1 MDRMTTS
8 QLPAPVTL
16 LPVGDDKNLL
26 TVCGVGRVVLRR
38 FRLRHRQLTLRLT
51 CGPRPSQPDRSA
63 TLQEDVPR

>member
-26 TVCGVGRVVLRR
+26 TASESGASCCGGSA
-38 FRLRHRQLTLRLT
+38 
-51 CGPRPSQPDRSA
+51 CG
-63 TLQEDVPR
+63 TGN